1 MLSSKMSHTKL
12 SQKGITK
19 IKFGFF
25 LKKKKSKS
33 LIVREK
39 IEIEWN
45 LKGNEGLSKV
55 FL

>member
-19 IKFGFF
+19 IKFVFF
-25 LKKKKSKS
+25 LKKKSKS